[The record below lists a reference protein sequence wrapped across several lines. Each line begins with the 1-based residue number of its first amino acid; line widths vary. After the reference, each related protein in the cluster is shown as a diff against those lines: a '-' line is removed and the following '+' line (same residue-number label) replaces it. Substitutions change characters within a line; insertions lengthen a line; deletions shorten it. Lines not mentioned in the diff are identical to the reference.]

1 MRLFTAVGDVP
12 RKRLARHSQASGM
25 LGGHARQGSA
35 DAHFFL
41 SLFHAGPPALRALS
55 LTAANS
61 SRPQRLATDASSA
74 LRPQQ
79 RPRAALRHHRPRAAS
94 PQACPTSTGE
104 GCRSRSSSPP
114 LPHRRSDFGKL
125 APQDAPAGGWL
136 AAKPKGLWPYRGP
149 PLAARAAMTKK
160 TAGRPAKRGSGRS
173 ALIHCLPNPHFCARV
188 GRSACRI

>member
-61 SRPQRLATDASSA
+61 SCPSASRRMRAARSGRNSGLGRPCATTGLALPLPRRARRQPARVAAAEARAPRCLIGAATSASSHLKTHPRVA
-74 LRPQQ
+74 GWRPS
-79 RPRAALRHHRPRAAS
+79 PRVSGLIAAPHWPR
-94 PQACPTSTGE
+94 G
-104 GCRSRSSSPP
+104 
-114 LPHRRSDFGKL
+114 RR
-125 APQDAPAGGWL
+125 
-136 AAKPKGLWPYRGP
+136 
-149 PLAARAAMTKK
+149 
-160 TAGRPAKRGSGRS
+160 
-173 ALIHCLPNPHFCARV
+173 
-188 GRSACRI
+188 